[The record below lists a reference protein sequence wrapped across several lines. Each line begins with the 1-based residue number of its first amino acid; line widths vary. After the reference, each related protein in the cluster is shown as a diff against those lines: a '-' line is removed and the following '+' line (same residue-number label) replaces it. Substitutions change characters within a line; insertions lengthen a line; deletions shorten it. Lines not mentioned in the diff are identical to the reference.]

1 MLLFAIAKYVCIVA
15 SATDNTKYAYG
26 LNRKLYAT
34 SAQKFH
40 SQKIFIYSVMSYARK
55 YKFWDW
61 VSALPR
67 QQRSQQLNALAAA
80 VGTSRRTLN
89 TWLDAEAGSTLQVSF
104 ESVVAISRSLGH
116 DPLTALNTPVAIAQ
130 PA

>member
-1 MLLFAIAKYVCIVA
+1 
-15 SATDNTKYAYG
+15 
-26 LNRKLYAT
+26 
-34 SAQKFH
+34 
-40 SQKIFIYSVMSYARK
+40 MSYARK
-55 YKFWDW
+55 YKFWEW

-104 ESVVAISRSLGH
+104 EAVVAISRSLGH
-116 DPLTALNTPVAIAQ
+116 DPMTALNTPVAIAQ